1 MREND
6 GEALF
11 GMPVAAVLIRFDRF
25 DSIAEGEEGGG
36 GPRDCRHRWDLSI

>member
-1 MREND
+1 MC
-6 GEALF
+6 ALF

-36 GPRDCRHRWDLSI
+36 GGGPRDRRHRWDLRI